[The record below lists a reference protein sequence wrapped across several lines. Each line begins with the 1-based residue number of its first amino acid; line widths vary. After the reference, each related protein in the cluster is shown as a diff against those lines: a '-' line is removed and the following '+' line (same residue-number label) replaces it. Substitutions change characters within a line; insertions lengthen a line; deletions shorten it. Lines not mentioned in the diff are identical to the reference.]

1 MELGEGQVSLFS
13 DQRRQ
18 TVFALYNCRKCQN
31 SFFLNSCNDRGN
43 QFVSGFVISLWRKT
57 DEHFHAWILYQ

>member
-31 SFFLNSCNDRGN
+31 GFFFKLM
-43 QFVSGFVISLWRKT
+43 
-57 DEHFHAWILYQ
+57 